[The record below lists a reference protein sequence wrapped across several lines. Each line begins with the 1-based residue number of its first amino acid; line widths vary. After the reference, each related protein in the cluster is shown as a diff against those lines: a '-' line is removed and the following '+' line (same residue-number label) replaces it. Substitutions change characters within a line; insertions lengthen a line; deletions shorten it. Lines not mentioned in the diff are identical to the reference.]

1 MTEAEADESAS
12 LCAISA
18 AVVLLRQ
25 KTNRQSAISIA
36 IPELIGAT
44 GSTIVCASMKA
55 LDCYEPHEVVHRQP
69 GWINADM

>member
-25 KTNRQSAISIA
+25 KTNRQSAISVRM
-36 IPELIGAT
+36 PELIGAT
-44 GSTIVCASMKA
+44 GAATEMKA
-55 LDCYEPHEVVHRQP
+55 LGCHRPHDVVYLWPCR
-69 GWINADM
+69 ISADM